1 MPITFRA
8 VQNIV
13 EIIFPSE
20 ICNVIPVDE
29 GYCRFVS
36 EKYTLYWIFYDIIL
50 ANRVANVISANPL
63 ASNTITSVIRITQ

>member
-1 MPITFRA
+1 
-8 VQNIV
+8 
-13 EIIFPSE
+13 
-20 ICNVIPVDE
+20 VIPVDE

-50 ANRVANVISANPL
+50 ANRVAKVISANPL